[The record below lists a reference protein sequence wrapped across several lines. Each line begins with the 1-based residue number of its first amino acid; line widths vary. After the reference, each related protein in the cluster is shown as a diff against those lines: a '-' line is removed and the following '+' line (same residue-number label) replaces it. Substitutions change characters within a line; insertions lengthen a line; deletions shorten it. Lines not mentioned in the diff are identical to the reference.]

1 MEVHGRLQE
10 LVDAM
15 QERFGAERF
24 YIVDIDDEHK
34 APEQAATVIFG
45 LRNAATPSL
54 AVQLEARK
62 VLEEATRQPIG
73 VEVLTEP
80 FDEVEYLFDRY
91 LRSYIATHGGI
102 VTPVK
107 IEPEGTLWISMD
119 GGCSGCPSSIA
130 TLKHGIER
138 TLKKHLPWV
147 ERVES
152 MDEAEEPDFNIDLD
166 FNITSPF
173 AEEPSTPSEPRP

>member
-1 MEVHGRLQE
+1 MEVHGKLQT
-10 LVDAM
+10 LVD
-15 QERFGAERF
+15 QLQDQLHAERL
-24 YIVDIDDEHK
+24 YIVDIDDENK
-34 APEQAATVIFG
+34 GPGEAATVVFG
-45 LRNAATPSL
+45 VRNGGLPAL
-54 AVQLEARK
+54 AVQHEARK
-62 VLEEATRQPIG
+62 VLQDATKQPIG

-102 VTPVK
+102 VNPVK
-107 IEPEGTLWISMD
+107 IEEPEGRLWISME

-147 ERVES
+147 KEVES
-152 MDEAEEPDFNIDLD
+152 VEEPEEPDFNIHME
-166 FNITSPF
+166 FSSPF
-173 AEEPSTPSEPRP
+173 APEEK

>member
-1 MEVHGRLQE
+1 MEVHGKLQT
-10 LVDAM
+10 LVDEM
-15 QERFGAERF
+15 QEQFKAERF
-24 YIVDIDDEHK
+24 YIVDIDDENK
-34 APEQAATVIFG
+34 APGEAATVVLG
-45 LRNAATPSL
+45 LRNSPLPVL
-54 AVQLEARK
+54 AVQLQARK
-62 VLEEATRQPIG
+62 VLEEATKQPIG

-107 IEPEGTLWISMD
+107 IEEPGKLWISMD

-147 ERVES
+147 QQVES
-152 MDEAEEPDFNIDLD
+152 MEDAVEPDFNIHMD
-166 FNITSPF
+166 FSSPF
-173 AEEPSTPSEPRP
+173 EPEPETRNS

>member
-1 MEVHGRLQE
+1 
-10 LVDAM
+10 M

-24 YIVDIDDEHK
+24 YIVDIDDERK
-34 APEQAATVIFG
+34 AENQAANVVFGARKSTV
-45 LRNAATPSL
+45 PSL
-54 AVQLEARK
+54 AMQLEARK
-62 VLEEATRQPIG
+62 VLEEATKQPMG

-91 LRSYIATHGGI
+91 LRSYISTHGGV

-152 MDEAEEPDFNIDLD
+152 LTEAEEPEFNINID
-166 FNITSPF
+166 FTSPF
-173 AEEPSTPSEPRP
+173 DSER

>member
-1 MEVHGRLQE
+1 MEVHGRLQA
-10 LVDAM
+10 LVDDM

-24 YIVDIDDEHK
+24 YIVDIDDQEK
-34 APEQAATVIFG
+34 AEGEAATVVFG
-45 LRNAATPSL
+45 LRNASLPSL
-54 AVQLEARK
+54 AVQHEARK
-62 VLEEATRQPIG
+62 VLREATHQPVG

-91 LRSYIATHGGI
+91 LRAYIATHGGI
-102 VTPVK
+102 VTPVR
-107 IEPEGTLWISMD
+107 IEEPEGRLWISMD

-147 ERVES
+147 QQVEAIE
-152 MDEAEEPDFNIDLD
+152 EAEEPDFNISLD
-166 FNITSPF
+166 FISPF
-173 AEEPSTPSEPRP
+173 SEEATEPRP

>member
-1 MEVHGRLQE
+1 
-10 LVDAM
+10 M

-24 YIVDIDDEHK
+24 YIVDIDDQQKSPGE
-34 APEQAATVIFG
+34 AATVVFG
-45 LRNAATPSL
+45 VRKAALPSL
-54 AVQLEARK
+54 AVQFEARK
-62 VLEEATRQPIG
+62 VLQEATHQPIG
-73 VEVLTEP
+73 VEVFTEP
-80 FDEVEYLFDRY
+80 FDEVEYIFDRY

-147 ERVES
+147 QEVES
-152 MDEAEEPDFNIDLD
+152 VNEAEEPDFNINLD
-166 FNITSPF
+166 FISPF
-173 AEEPSTPSEPRP
+173 AEGAEETK

>member
-1 MEVHGRLQE
+1 MEVDGRLQA
-10 LVDAM
+10 LVD
-15 QERFGAERF
+15 QLQQRLSAERF
-24 YIVDIDDEHK
+24 YIVDIDDQQKGEGK
-34 APEQAATVIFG
+34 AATVVFG
-45 LRNAATPSL
+45 LRNADRPSL
-54 AVQLEARK
+54 AVQFEARK
-62 VLEEATRQPIG
+62 ALEAATRQPIG

-91 LRSYIATHGGI
+91 LRAYIATHGGV

-107 IEPEGTLWISMD
+107 IEPEGVLWISMD
-119 GGCSGCPSSIA
+119 GGCSGCSSSIA

-152 MDEAEEPDFNIDLD
+152 MEGAEEPDFNINLD
-166 FNITSPF
+166 FTSPF
-173 AEEPSTPSEPRP
+173 KE